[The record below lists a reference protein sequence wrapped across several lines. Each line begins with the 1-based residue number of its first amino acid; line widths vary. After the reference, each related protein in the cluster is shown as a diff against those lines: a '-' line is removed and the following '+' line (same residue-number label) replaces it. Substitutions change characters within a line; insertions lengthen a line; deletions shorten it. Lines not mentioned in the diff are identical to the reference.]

1 MKKGCGMI
9 DKASVGLS
17 ISNFSPSPSPLR
29 DEGPP
34 KLADA
39 DLCRPQEAIERLA
52 GCLDLYAETV
62 AAFLREIDDFLS
74 RLDAARNAHDD
85 KTVHRLAHTLKGF
98 AGMCGAVSVAKTC
111 GELERSAFVT
121 DPAESD
127 SLFERLREEL
137 AGTRRVLRPYAGS
150 LP

>member
-1 MKKGCGMI
+1 MI
-9 DKASVGLS
+9 DKASMGLS
-17 ISNFSPSPSPLR
+17 ISEFSPSSAQSRLR
-29 DEGPP
+29 DDGPP
-34 KLADA
+34 RMTDA
-39 DLCRPQEAIERLA
+39 DLCRPQDAIERLA

-62 AAFLREIDDFLS
+62 AAFLREIDDFMH
-74 RLDAARNAHDD
+74 RLQAAHRARDH

-111 GELERSAFVT
+111 GELERAAANVAPT
-121 DPAESD
+121 EAD
-127 SLFERLREEL
+127 SLFERLQLEL